1 MRFVVYGAGAIGG
14 VVGARLF
21 ETGHDVVLIARGPH
35 LDAIVA
41 SGLRLEDPDESV
53 VLPITAVGHPRD
65 VDWSI
70 EDVALLAVKSQDTGE
85 ALRGLA
91 EVAPPDTP
99 VVCVQ
104 NGVDNERQALR
115 LFSRVYG
122 VCVMCPAG
130 HLQPGTV
137 QAYSAPV
144 TGMLDVGR
152 YPSGV
157 DDLALELASAFGSST
172 FDSVPRGDVMRW
184 KHRKLLTNLGNAVE
198 AVCGPSA
205 RRGPVT
211 ELARQEGVACLEAAG
226 IDVATE
232 REDADRRGSF
242 LQVREIAGERRTGGS
257 SWQSLARGAR
267 SIETDYLN
275 GEIVLL
281 GRLSGVPTPVNEL
294 LCRHARAM
302 ATAGS
307 PPGTLSQEEFL
318 AQAKGATISP

>member
-21 ETGHDVVLIARGPH
+21 QSGHDVVLVARGAH
-35 LDAIVA
+35 LEAINA
-41 SGLRLEDPDESV
+41 GGLRVEDPDGTV
-53 VLPITAVGHPRD
+53 VLPIEAVGHPRE

-70 EDVALLAVKSQDTGE
+70 EDVALLAMKSQDTVMALVALSE
-85 ALRGLA
+85 AAL
-91 EVAPPDTP
+91 PDTP

-104 NGVDNERQALR
+104 NGVDNERRALR
-115 LFSRVYG
+115 LFPRVYG

-137 QAYSAPV
+137 QAYSSPV

-157 DDLALELASAFGSST
+157 DELAVELASAFGSST
-172 FDSVPRGDVMRW
+172 FDSLVRGDVMRW
-184 KHRKLLTNLGNAVE
+184 KYRKLLTNLGNAVE
-198 AVCGPSA
+198 ALCGPTA
-205 RRGPVT
+205 RRGPVV

-226 IDVATE
+226 IDFATE
-232 REDADRRGSF
+232 REDADRRGSL
-242 LQVREIAGERRTGGS
+242 LQVRSIAGEGRTGGS
-257 SWQSLARGAR
+257 SWQSLARGAG

-281 GRLSGVPTPVNEL
+281 GRLFGIPMPVNEL
-294 LCRHARAM
+294 LCTHARAM

-307 PPGTLSQEEFL
+307 APGTISEQEFL
-318 AQAKGATISP
+318 AQAKGTTIFP